1 MNLWIKTSYLNEE
14 VNCTEPSSPL
24 VSVLY
29 FKSNIFRKA
38 MNPYSW
44 YSLTLALL
52 LRRRIQTLK
61 NGLAYDKK
69 LVNYKLQSF
78 LGLGAG
84 RSSSEEKPQIGLV
97 DFTPVLGRFFA
108 ILWNQR

>member
-1 MNLWIKTSYLNEE
+1 MYLWIKTSYLNEE

-24 VSVLY
+24 VNVLY

-44 YSLTLALL
+44 YSLTRALL
-52 LRRRIQTLK
+52 LSIVLRWWIQTLK

-78 LGLGAG
+78 FGIGG
-84 RSSSEEKPQIGLV
+84 RKVFIGREATDRV
-97 DFTPVLGRFFA
+97 G
-108 ILWNQR
+108 